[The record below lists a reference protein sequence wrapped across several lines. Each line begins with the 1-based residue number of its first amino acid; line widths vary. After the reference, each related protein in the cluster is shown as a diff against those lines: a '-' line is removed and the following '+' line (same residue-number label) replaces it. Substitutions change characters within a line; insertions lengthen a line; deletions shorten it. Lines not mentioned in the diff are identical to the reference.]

1 MKLKA
6 LILSSLFISAIAGAA
21 STTVTLKEALPTGDG
36 NTLGDITITETEYGL
51 LFSPNLKGLPPGIH
65 GFHVHANAS
74 CAPGEQNGNKVPAL
88 AAGGHLD
95 PQKTG
100 RHLGPYND
108 KGHLGDLPGLVVNAD
123 GTASY
128 ELLAPRLKS
137 LSEVKEHALM
147 IHTGGDNYADTPK
160 ELGGGG
166 MRIACGVIH

>member
-1 MKLKA
+1 MKLNA
-6 LILSSLFISAIAGAA
+6 LILSGLFISAITHAA

-36 NTLGDITITETEYGL
+36 DTLGNITITETEYGL
-51 LFSPNLKGLPPGIH
+51 LFSPNLKGLQPGIH

-74 CAPGEQNGNKVPAL
+74 CAPGVQNGNTVPAL

-123 GTASY
+123 GTATY
-128 ELLAPRLKS
+128 EVLAPRLKS
-137 LSEVKEHALM
+137 LSEVKDHALM
-147 IHTGGDNYADTPK
+147 VHTGGDNYADTPK

-166 MRIACGVIH
+166 MRIACGVIQ

>member
-6 LILSSLFISAIAGAA
+6 LILYSLFVSAIAGAA

-51 LFSPNLKGLPPGIH
+51 LFSPSLKGLPPGIH

-74 CAPGEQNGNKVPAL
+74 CAPGEQNGNNVPAL
-88 AAGGHLD
+88 AASGHLD

-100 RHLGPYND
+100 KHLGPYND

-123 GTASY
+123 GTTSY
-128 ELLAPRLKS
+128 EVLAPRLKS
-137 LSEVKEHALM
+137 LSEVK
-147 IHTGGDNYADTPK
+147 TT
-160 ELGGGG
+160 
-166 MRIACGVIH
+166 R

>member
-1 MKLKA
+1 MTLKV
-6 LILSSLFISAIAGAA
+6 LILAGLFVSALAHSA

-51 LFSPNLKGLPPGIH
+51 LFSPSLKGLQPGIH
-65 GFHVHANAS
+65 GFHVHTNAS

-100 RHLGPYND
+100 QHLGPYNS

-123 GTASY
+123 GTANY
-128 ELLAPRLKS
+128 EVLAPRLKS
-137 LSEVKEHALM
+137 LSEVKNHALM
-147 IHTGGDNYADTPK
+147 IHTGGDNYADMPK

-166 MRIACGVIH
+166 MRIACGVIQ